1 MVDTLGKLDQDNL
14 REGLYAGTL
23 TLVWA
28 HMTAKINRLSA
39 VFKLLAE
46 PNRLRILLN
55 LGLECRPV
63 SAIIAGTGLS
73 QTNVSFHLRA
83 LREAGLV
90 RGEKHGPFVFYCLPD
105 PQLLAHIQGLA
116 GWLDGRADAPETE
129 PMV

>member
-1 MVDTLGKLDQDNL
+1 MKAN
-14 REGLYAGTL
+14 
-23 TLVWA
+23 
-28 HMTAKINRLSA
+28 INRLSA

-46 PNRLRILLN
+46 PSRLRILLD

-90 RGEKHGPFVFYCLPD
+90 RGEKHGSFVFYCLPD
-105 PQLLAHIQGLA
+105 PQLLEHIQGLA
-116 GWLDGRADAPETE
+116 GWLEERAAGAEE
-129 PMV
+129 ESLIERVAGG

>member
-1 MVDTLGKLDQDNL
+1 MKAN
-14 REGLYAGTL
+14 
-23 TLVWA
+23 
-28 HMTAKINRLSA
+28 INRLSA

-46 PNRLRILLN
+46 PSRLRILLD

-90 RGEKHGPFVFYCLPD
+90 RGEKHGSFVFYCLPD
-105 PQLLAHIQGLA
+105 PQLLEYIQGLA
-116 GWLDGRADAPETE
+116 GWLEERAAGAEE
-129 PMV
+129 ESLIERVAGG